1 MPVGDLYHI
10 LLFYDPL
17 QRSIHAILARLRS
30 SHMDTVYGA
39 GTQLLKL
46 RKEWKDK
53 KKEKRS
59 DEA

>member
-17 QRSIHAILARLRS
+17 QRFIYAILARLRS

-46 RKEWKDK
+46 RKEWKDQ
-53 KKEKRS
+53 KKEKTS
-59 DEA
+59 DVA